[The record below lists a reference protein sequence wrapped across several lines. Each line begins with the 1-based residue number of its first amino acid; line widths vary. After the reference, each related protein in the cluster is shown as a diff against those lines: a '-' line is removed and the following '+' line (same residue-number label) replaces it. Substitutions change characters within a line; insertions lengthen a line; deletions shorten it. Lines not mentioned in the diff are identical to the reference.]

1 MTTKKRPTVIDV
13 AKRAHVG
20 ASTVSR
26 FLRGV
31 PVRPE
36 IAERVAKAVQAL
48 GYHPDETA
56 RTLRGGRSRTIGV
69 VLPKVSNV
77 FFSQSIQVME
87 EEARK
92 RGCAIILL
100 THSDRI
106 AQQMEHLTTLRRYRV
121 DGVILAATPE
131 TTIAGVRSVLPE
143 TPIVG
148 FDSLF
153 SPEVDSVVLRNREAG
168 RIATE
173 HLARHGY
180 KNIACVTGRPE
191 IYSFQERAAGY
202 KEALDNQGLTPNM
215 LTAATYEQLR
225 FVLAT
230 AIRSKSRPT
239 AVLSL
244 SDFATLT
251 ILTTFDELNLK
262 STDVPP
268 LIGFD
273 DFGFAPLVDPPLTV
287 IRQPVEKMVRYTM
300 NALFRRIDR
309 EAEDAAE
316 VIMLAGE
323 LICRRSCGCV

>member
-1 MTTKKRPTVIDV
+1 
-13 AKRAHVG
+13 
-20 ASTVSR
+20 
-26 FLRGV
+26 
-31 PVRPE
+31 
-36 IAERVAKAVQAL
+36 
-48 GYHPDETA
+48 
-56 RTLRGGRSRTIGV
+56 
-69 VLPKVSNV
+69 
-77 FFSQSIQVME
+77 
-87 EEARK
+87 
-92 RGCAIILL
+92 
-100 THSDRI
+100 
-106 AQQMEHLTTLRRYRV
+106 
-121 DGVILAATPE
+121 
-131 TTIAGVRSVLPE
+131 
-143 TPIVG
+143 
-148 FDSLF
+148 
-153 SPEVDSVVLRNREAG
+153 
-168 RIATE
+168 
-173 HLARHGY
+173 
-180 KNIACVTGRPE
+180 
-191 IYSFQERAAGY
+191 
-202 KEALDNQGLTPNM
+202 M